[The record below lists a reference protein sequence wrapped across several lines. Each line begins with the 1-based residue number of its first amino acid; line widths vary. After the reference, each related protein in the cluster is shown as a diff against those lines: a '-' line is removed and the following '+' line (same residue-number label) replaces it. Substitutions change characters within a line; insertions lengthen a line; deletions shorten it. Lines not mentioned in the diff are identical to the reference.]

1 MTTKIR
7 IEFNSEGF
15 KELLQSE
22 GMRKLVSDNAK
33 AIQQRAGGDEAGYS
47 EHEYMGGYGQGRWV
61 GTVEAATEEAR
72 RDEAENK
79 TLTKAVTG

>member
-1 MTTKIR
+1 MATKVR

-15 KELLQSE
+15 RELLQSD
-22 GMRKLVSDNAK
+22 GIRKLISDNAK

-47 EHEYMGGYGQGRWV
+47 EHEYLGGYGGGRWV
-61 GTVEAATEEAR
+61 ATVDTATEEAK